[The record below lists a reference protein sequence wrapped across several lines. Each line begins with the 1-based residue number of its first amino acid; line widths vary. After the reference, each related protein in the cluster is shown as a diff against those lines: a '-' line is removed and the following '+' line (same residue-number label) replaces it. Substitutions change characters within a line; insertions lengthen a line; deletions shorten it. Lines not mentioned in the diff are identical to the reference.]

1 RADGALLARRRAGVG
16 RQHARARSRG
26 HAGVAVR
33 LAVAAAHR
41 SVLLGAPFRTRLT
54 GRARV
59 GRAAVLPWFIGA
71 VLVLAARV
79 AQAGTAALDVHAPDQ
94 GAGPAPLLRAEAG
107 VAAVLGVLGLTRLAL
122 RTGRLCLAFV
132 LRVEGLEACGH
143 LARRGKEAASAGLL
157 GEAVDHDRAARHAVG
172 ERERLG
178 TFHRRSGVTPALGA
192 GPLALLGARAG
203 VTAVLGR
210 SHAAGLVA

>member
-1 RADGALLARRRAGVG
+1 LVAAAPDGGASRPTGARGGPTAGGRSSYEGARGRRSPTVGARARARRALLRAPRLRCRRRAVRAGGPAPPHGHARALSAPAAARADGALLARRRAGVG

-107 VAAVLGVLGLTRLAL
+107 VA
-122 RTGRLCLAFV
+122 
-132 LRVEGLEACGH
+132 
-143 LARRGKEAASAGLL
+143 
-157 GEAVDHDRAARHAVG
+157 
-172 ERERLG
+172 
-178 TFHRRSGVTPALGA
+178 
-192 GPLALLGARAG
+192 
-203 VTAVLGR
+203 
-210 SHAAGLVA
+210 